1 MQSLH
6 CTALHLH
13 LMISTN
19 LDPTGSGPLRSS
31 ILYHIILHI
40 QFSAVMI
47 KIPEG
52 VLTKR
57 HSLFRILNLLTQFSL
72 NNTEKDNLMG
82 TIAVFKPTLN
92 LSWIYSGLFTGGWKV
107 WIQWVKTIVS
117 PARSSSYSRLGLPL
131 NEHHLHQPSYNQR
144 KLFKPHFILHE
155 TLTRVNK
162 YQKHTRVR

>member
-6 CTALHLH
+6 CTALHCRPWWSWLILTLRAQAHCGPQVLH
-13 LMISTN
+13 
-19 LDPTGSGPLRSS
+19 
-31 ILYHIILHI
+31 HIMLHI

-82 TIAVFKPTLN
+82 IIAVPQPTSN
-92 LSWIYSGLFTGGWKV
+92 LSWIYSSLFTGGWKM

-117 PARSSSYSRLGLPL
+117 TARSSSYSRLGLPL
-131 NEHHLHQPSYNQR
+131 IQHHFHQPSYNQR
-144 KLFKPHFILHE
+144 KLLKPHFILHE
-155 TLTRVNK
+155 TLTRVKKNVNK
-162 YQKHTRVR
+162 TK